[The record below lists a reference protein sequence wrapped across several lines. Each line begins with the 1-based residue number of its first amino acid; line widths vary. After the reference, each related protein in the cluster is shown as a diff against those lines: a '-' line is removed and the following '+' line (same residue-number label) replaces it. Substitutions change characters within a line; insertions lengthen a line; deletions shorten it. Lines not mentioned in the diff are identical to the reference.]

1 MQEDTTMAD
10 IARHSE
16 RSLYPRGAAVTPSRL
31 PVGAL
36 GTSLSAFLAIT
47 YLLCVLYHVVFPNQV
62 VTEMWFAMFPGFIWL
77 TWQSFVLGL
86 IESIALGWYAALV
99 FGPLYNFFA
108 ARWP

>member
-1 MQEDTTMAD
+1 MAD
-10 IARHSE
+10 IARHSA
-16 RSLYPRGAAVTPSRL
+16 RRVNPRGAAVTPSRF
-31 PVGAL
+31 PVFAL
-36 GTSLSAFLAIT
+36 GTSLSAFLAIS
-47 YLLCVLYHVVFPNQV
+47 YVLCVLFHVVFPNQV
-62 VTEMWFAMFPGFIWL
+62 VTEMWFAMFPGFTWL

>member
-1 MQEDTTMAD
+1 MAD
-10 IARHSE
+10 IAR
-16 RSLYPRGAAVTPSRL
+16 RSGRPLYPLGAAAAPSRL
-31 PVGAL
+31 PVLAL
-36 GTSLSAFLAIT
+36 GTILSAFLAIT

-62 VTEMWFAMFPGFIWL
+62 VTEMWFAMFPGFTWL

-108 ARWP
+108 DRWP